1 MEKLL
6 GTLNIL
12 FVSPVDKKKRRG
24 DLVGASSACAS
35 YEILNYLM
43 LSPKV
48 FAC

>member
-12 FVSPVDKKKRRG
+12 FVSPVDKKRRG
-24 DLVGASSACAS
+24 DLVGASSCAS
-35 YEILNYLM
+35 YEILYYLI
-43 LSPKV
+43 LSPKF